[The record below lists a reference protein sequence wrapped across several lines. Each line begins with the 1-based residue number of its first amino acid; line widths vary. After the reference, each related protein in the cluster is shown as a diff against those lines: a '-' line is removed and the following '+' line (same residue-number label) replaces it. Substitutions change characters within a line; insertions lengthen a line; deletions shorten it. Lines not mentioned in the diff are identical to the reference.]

1 MTPGLGNKAD
11 HEKLMANGSTAK
23 KVRVGVHNKLSE
35 DILVFDHTHDHGEY
49 AETDLALCHQLM
61 RQRLAGPL

>member
-1 MTPGLGNKAD
+1 
-11 HEKLMANGSTAK
+11 MANGSTAK

-61 RQRLAGPL
+61 RQRLARPL

>member
-1 MTPGLGNKAD
+1 
-11 HEKLMANGSTAK
+11 MANGSTAK